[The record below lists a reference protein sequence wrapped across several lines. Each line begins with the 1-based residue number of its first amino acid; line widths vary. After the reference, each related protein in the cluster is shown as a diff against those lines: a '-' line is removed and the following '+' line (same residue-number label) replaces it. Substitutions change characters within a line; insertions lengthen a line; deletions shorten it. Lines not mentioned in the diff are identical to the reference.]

1 MGEPSTSFSIET
13 NRFMNSGNDP
23 ELKRTDYEHSKK
35 VFDVMISVFGIP
47 SFRKNQ
53 LEAINAALLNHDV
66 FVLMETGGGKS
77 LCYQLPAIC
86 NDSGL
91 SIVISPLKSLIM
103 DQTSKLR
110 SLKADSAAALSSD
123 VSKYE
128 RDKIYDVLNSTNV
141 EKLRLLYVTPECML
155 RDQMQNTLKNL
166 YKRNR
171 LSRFVIDEAHCISQ
185 WGHDFR
191 PNYGK
196 LKNIRSLYPTIP
208 IMALTATATM
218 QTRHEIISSLHMKS
232 PKCFLQSLNRWN
244 LKFTVKLKNRSTIAD
259 ELINLLS
266 TVLKGQVGIIYCLSR
281 ADCDKLA
288 QKLKDAHINAISY
301 HAGLSDAVR
310 KEIQHKW
317 ITEEVLVAVATI
329 AFGMGIDKPNV
340 RFVIHHSMPKSFEY
354 FYQEVGRAG
363 RDGKLSHCIL
373 YYTKSDLKKNL
384 FLINISKIISSNTNA
399 MLNSVNKLHQ
409 FYYYCNNKF
418 TCRRVQIL
426 NYFGESTNDQRLC
439 SLDMNEKEKMYPC
452 DNCLRSNQ
460 FKSIDIAEN
469 LKLIFAELKSIKSP
483 IPFGLFSKILCGS
496 MYSN

>member
-191 PNYGK
+191 SNY
-196 LKNIRSLYPTIP
+196 R
-208 IMALTATATM
+208 
-218 QTRHEIISSLHMKS
+218 
-232 PKCFLQSLNRWN
+232 
-244 LKFTVKLKNRSTIAD
+244 
-259 ELINLLS
+259 
-266 TVLKGQVGIIYCLSR
+266 
-281 ADCDKLA
+281 
-288 QKLKDAHINAISY
+288 
-301 HAGLSDAVR
+301 
-310 KEIQHKW
+310 
-317 ITEEVLVAVATI
+317 
-329 AFGMGIDKPNV
+329 NV
-340 RFVIHHSMPKSFEY
+340 FFNH
-354 FYQEVGRAG
+354 
-363 RDGKLSHCIL
+363 
-373 YYTKSDLKKNL
+373 
-384 FLINISKIISSNTNA
+384 
-399 MLNSVNKLHQ
+399 
-409 FYYYCNNKF
+409 
-418 TCRRVQIL
+418 
-426 NYFGESTNDQRLC
+426 
-439 SLDMNEKEKMYPC
+439 
-452 DNCLRSNQ
+452 
-460 FKSIDIAEN
+460 
-469 LKLIFAELKSIKSP
+469 
-483 IPFGLFSKILCGS
+483 
-496 MYSN
+496 